1 MKFFT
6 DFKEVY
12 DEISRDLLSRVE
24 EMQEVYQTSK
34 IAFEFQ
40 Q

>member
-6 DFKEVY
+6 EFKEVY

-24 EMQEVYQTSK
+24 ELQELHQTSK

-40 Q
+40 